1 MAFRKGATAASM
13 TGMAVAYGVQQQK
26 RTEAAV
32 GSGTLLIQIQLL
44 LFVHIYF
51 NNLGYFWGKK
61 SDKCKSVASSSLESN
76 FLV

>member
-32 GSGTLLIQIQLL
+32 GNGTLLIEIEKKFSHNCE
-44 LFVHIYF
+44 LF
-51 NNLGYFWGKK
+51 
-61 SDKCKSVASSSLESN
+61 
-76 FLV
+76 